1 MTVMFHYRHG
11 VGIQENKMKL
21 FEVEIKR
28 TSYLTLTIEARDE
41 VAAEK
46 LALDEVKLEYYNF
59 KDANWE
65 VESISTLRKDVR

>member
-1 MTVMFHYRHG
+1 
-11 VGIQENKMKL
+11 MKL

-41 VAAEK
+41 VTAEE
-46 LALDEVKLEYYNF
+46 LALDEVKLEYYDF

>member
-1 MTVMFHYRHG
+1 MPVMFHYRHG

-41 VAAEK
+41 VAAEE
-46 LALDEVKLEYYNF
+46 LALNELELEYYEF
-59 KDANWE
+59 KNSDWE
-65 VESISTLRKDVR
+65 IESISTLRKDVR

>member
-1 MTVMFHYRHG
+1 
-11 VGIQENKMKL
+11 MKL

-46 LALDEVKLEYYNF
+46 LALDELELEYYEF
-59 KDANWE
+59 KNSDWE
-65 VESISTLRKDVR
+65 IESISTLRKDVR